1 MTPIIGRATSSSAA
15 TRRPD
20 EAAATRASQT
30 GLPSSFST
38 AMGAAA
44 EPAAAPA
51 SLPVGRGVC
60 LRRGFSSQWFIVK
73 WEPWHKTQVGLMLQ
87 RWYECLPVHLVQRPA
102 LTNFSYLCVPFSFA
116 MVLQISVLW

>member
-38 AMGAAA
+38 AIGAAA

-51 SLPVGRGVC
+51 SFPVGRGDC

-73 WEPWHKTQVGLMLQ
+73 CEPWHKTQVGLMLQ
-87 RWYECLPVHLVQRPA
+87 EIIRQEVANAVTKQKTDIELLKQQVIL
-102 LTNFSYLCVPFSFA
+102 LFT
-116 MVLQISVLW
+116 